1 MQKTALEILDAEF
14 AGASDRAAVIV
25 AAAILD
31 DALRDLLK
39 CAMVEEALNESD
51 VFRPSQPLGSFSA
64 RVKLAHLLGL
74 IDESEKRRL
83 NLVARVRNDFAHLVS
98 DLSFATPSVAD
109 RCRELAPPPDLV
121 PPRQVPPKVDLDNLL
136 RFKTPVASF
145 NDPRALFEEATL
157 FLLYVLKGRLAQ
169 AMGRR
174 PKVAN
179 PFASAGE
186 AAGELLVHAMVA
198 KRQAI
203 ERDAPP
209 DEIQRLQEL
218 VDVLAS
224 IVVHATTGAQSCRPA
239 LMPEVAQGHANNSS
253 A

>member
-14 AGASDRAAVIV
+14 AGASDRAAAIV

-31 DALRDLLK
+31 DALQDLLK
-39 CAMVEEALNESD
+39 CAMVGEALKESD
-51 VFRPSQPLGSFSA
+51 VFRPGQQLGSFST

-83 NLVARVRNDFAHLVS
+83 SLVARVRNDFAHLAS

-109 RCRELAPPPDLV
+109 RCRELAPPPELV
-121 PPRQVPPKVDLDNLL
+121 PPREVPPEIDLDNLHK
-136 RFKTPVASF
+136 FKTPVASF

-157 FLLYVLKGRLAQ
+157 FLLYVLKGRFAQ
-169 AMGRR
+169 AVVRR
-174 PKVAN
+174 PKAAN

-186 AAGELLVHAMVA
+186 AAGEFLVHAMVA

-203 ERDAPP
+203 ERGASEG
-209 DEIQRLQEL
+209 EILDLQEQ
-218 VDVLAS
+218 VRVLTS
-224 IVVHATTGAQSCRPA
+224 VVVHATSGAQSCRPE
-239 LMPEVAQGHANNSS
+239 LMPELAQGSVNSS
-253 A
+253 SS